1 MQNSSAILLEAGTYV
16 GEPVRQQLFDGIIAS
31 ENFYEEGTVSDWH
44 FHENPHFSHILNGG
58 SKEMRGKGSG
68 QQRSGSSLY
77 YYPGIPHQNI
87 DYLPGTRIFNLEF
100 TSEFFTKYNIAIP
113 EESWMFSDN
122 TQWNSHL
129 LITIMAEHYL
139 NDAIGSSLS
148 VHQLCLDL
156 LSAPAADQE
165 LSPAWTRKVKEAM
178 YDNWSS
184 PLSLADLAVEVAL
197 HPVTISRYFPR
208 YFGCTMGE
216 YLRKIKIEKAL
227 AMIRAKQQSLT
238 EIAYDCGFA
247 DQAHFIKT
255 CKRLTGITPKQ
266 YQKL

>member
-31 ENFYEEGTVSDWH
+31 ENFYEAGTVSDWH

-58 SKEMRGKGSG
+58 SKEMRSKGPDL
-68 QQRSGSSLY
+68 QRPGSSLY
-77 YYPGIPHQNI
+77 YYPGIAHQNI
-87 DYLPGTRIFNLEF
+87 DYLAGTRIFNLEF
-100 TSEFFTKYNIAIP
+100 TREFFTKYNINIP
-113 EESWMFSDN
+113 EESWMFSDDA
-122 TQWNSHL
+122 QWNRPL
-129 LITIMAEHYL
+129 LVTIMAEHYL
-139 NDAIGSSLS
+139 SDTIGSSLS
-148 VHQLCLDL
+148 IHQLCLDL
-156 LSAPAADQE
+156 LSTVGAQQDMN
-165 LSPAWTRKVKEAM
+165 PAWTKKVKEAM
-178 YDNWSS
+178 YDNWNN
-184 PLSLADLAVEVAL
+184 PLCLADLAAAVDL

-208 YFGCTMGE
+208 YFGCTLGE

-227 AMIRAKQQSLT
+227 SMIRSQKQTLT

-266 YQKL
+266 YQKI